1 LTLRDSYGRTITN
14 LRVSITQRCALN
26 CFFCHR
32 EGQDYRSARE
42 MSPAEIERVVQVAAS
57 FGVSKVK
64 ITGGEP
70 LLRKDI
76 TEIVRRVSAV
86 PNIQEVALTT
96 NGINLATLARP
107 LKANGLRRVNV
118 SLPSLD
124 SEVYQ
129 AVTGTDAFTRVLAG
143 IHGASAA
150 NLAPIKVN
158 MVVLKGLNEHQVW
171 DLIGFTQRHG
181 LILQL
186 IEFESPDPTSRA
198 YLRYHAD
205 LAPIEAKLEAV
216 AREIS
221 VRDTQKRRKFF
232 LRDGGEVEVVRP
244 MHNTEFCA
252 HCNKLRV
259 TSDGKFKPC
268 LFRADNLT
276 DFLTPLRAGA
286 SDAVLAKLYQDAVTV
301 RRPYFA

>member
-1 LTLRDSYGRTITN
+1 LTLRDRYGRTITN

-32 EGQDYRSARE
+32 EGQDYRSDRE

-57 FGVSKVK
+57 FGVRKVK
-64 ITGGEP
+64 LTGGEP
-70 LLRKDI
+70 LLREDV
-76 TEIVRRVSAV
+76 TDIVRRVSDV

-96 NGINLATLARP
+96 NGINLSTLARP
-107 LKANGLRRVNV
+107 LKTNGLRRVNV
-118 SLPSLD
+118 SLPSLTA
-124 SEVYQ
+124 EGYQ
-129 AVTGTDAFTRVLAG
+129 AVTDTDAFNQVLAG
-143 IHGASAA
+143 IHSASAA

-158 MVVLKGLNEHQVW
+158 MVVLKELNEHQVW
-171 DLIGFTQRHG
+171 DMIHFTERHG

-186 IEFESPDPTSRA
+186 IEFESPDPTTRA

-205 LAPIEAKLEAV
+205 LAPIEAELAAV
-216 AREIS
+216 ARDIT

-232 LRDGGEVEVVRP
+232 LRNGGEVEVVRP

-268 LFRADNLT
+268 LFRTDNLT

-286 SDAVLAKLYQDAVTV
+286 SDAELQKLYRDAVTV

>member
-1 LTLRDSYGRTITN
+1 
-14 LRVSITQRCALN
+14 VSVI
-26 CFFCHR
+26 
-32 EGQDYRSARE
+32 
-42 MSPAEIERVVQVAAS
+42 
-57 FGVSKVK
+57 
-64 ITGGEP
+64 
-70 LLRKDI
+70 
-76 TEIVRRVSAV
+76 
-86 PNIQEVALTT
+86 PNILEVALTT
-96 NGINLATLARP
+96 NGINLDTLALP

-118 SLPSLD
+118 SLPSLN

-129 AVTGTDAFTRVLAG
+129 AVTGTDAINQVLAG

-150 NLAPIKVN
+150 NLTPIKVN
-158 MVVLKGLNEHQVW
+158 MVVLKGLNEHLVW
-171 DLIGFTQRHG
+171 DMISFTQRHG

-186 IEFESPDPTSRA
+186 IEFESPEPTTGA
-198 YLRYHAD
+198 YPRYHAD
-205 LAPIEAKLEAV
+205 MSPIEAELETK
-216 AREIS
+216 AREIT

-252 HCNKLRV
+252 NCNKLRV

-286 SDAVLAKLYQDAVTV
+286 SDAVLKKLYQDAVTV

>member
-1 LTLRDSYGRTITN
+1 
-14 LRVSITQRCALN
+14 
-26 CFFCHR
+26 
-32 EGQDYRSARE
+32 
-42 MSPAEIERVVQVAAS
+42 
-57 FGVSKVK
+57 VSKVK

-301 RRPYFA
+301 RRPYFS